1 MLANSFFYNRYD
13 VVVSH
18 NQSSLAIAGIFNNW
32 GMSITVVLTAKQIE
46 DLAAFAKEDGQP
58 QYTITTGTIP
68 EFEADDGEVI
78 PEYTGLIA
86 YSESLEHSVLQLDN

>member
-18 NQSSLAIAGIFNNW
+18 NQSSLAIAGLFNNW

-86 YSESLEHSVLQLDN
+86 YSKSLEHSVLQLDN

>member
-13 VVVSH
+13 VIVSH
-18 NQSSLAIAGIFNNW
+18 NQSSLAIAGLFNNW

>member
-1 MLANSFFYNRYD
+1 
-13 VVVSH
+13 
-18 NQSSLAIAGIFNNW
+18 
-32 GMSITVVLTAKQIE
+32 MSNTVVLTAKQIE

-86 YSESLEHSVLQLDN
+86 YSESLEHSVLQLDNERINKTFHPP

>member
-1 MLANSFFYNRYD
+1 MN
-13 VVVSH
+13 
-18 NQSSLAIAGIFNNW
+18 
-32 GMSITVVLTAKQIE
+32 ITVVLTAKQIE

-68 EFEADDGEVI
+68 EFEADNGEII

-86 YSESLEHSVLQLDN
+86 YSDSLEHGVLQLDD